1 MLITKL
7 IWPWFLWALLATVH
21 CCVVFEPG
29 VREPMFLETLEAG
42 DKGIKRSGA
51 AFLRI
56 VPINFHRDR
65 PSKRNYRWRIIV
77 SGRNPEGSV
86 WFQQEWR
93 NIRGNLAQG
102 RMWQGH
108 DSLLFFVF
116 GFKIPRGKTCI
127 NLVSF
132 LFLYRYCLVRPHF
145 KVKQTPQTYIQIVAL
160 DYHKQPWPC
169 MPKTSAQ
176 QERVQNMAWTA
187 RILKHWTLFLFF
199 CFVLCLVFRSRIGY
213 DPLN

>member
-29 VREPMFLETLEAG
+29 VGEPMFLETLEAG

-51 AFLRI
+51 AFLQI
-56 VPINFHRDR
+56 VPMDLHRDR

-132 LFLYRYCLVRPHF
+132 LSLQELFGKATFKSETDTTNIYSNCCSRLSQTAMTMHAEDLCSVGESSKHGMNSQDSKALYSLS
-145 KVKQTPQTYIQIVAL
+145 I
-160 DYHKQPWPC
+160 
-169 MPKTSAQ
+169 
-176 QERVQNMAWTA
+176 
-187 RILKHWTLFLFF
+187 FLF
-199 CFVLCLVFRSRIGY
+199 CSLLSI
-213 DPLN
+213 